1 MVDYEKLAARAKAAQ
16 DAANF
21 ASRKAQE
28 SAVDPKVFFQRV
40 TTHLN
45 EEMNKA
51 NVELLKRGFEPIS
64 RNHLP
69 NFDGIVF
76 LIFGIGFMCRVELEA
91 QPRVS
96 RIKAIICG
104 PPNGQESS
112 RREFLFG
119 QESSP
124 AGSPNAAA
132 GAMRSVGLTPHE
144 IAQEIIAGIV
154 IGTFDPV

>member
-1 MVDYEKLAARAKAAQ
+1 MVDYEKLAIQARAAQ
-16 DAANF
+16 DAASF

-28 SAVDPKVFFQRV
+28 SALDPKVFFQRL

-76 LIFGIGFMCRVELEA
+76 LVFGVGFMCRVELEA

-104 PPNGQESS
+104 PPNGQELS

-119 QESSP
+119 QEAFPSSSP
-124 AGSPNAAA
+124 IAET
-132 GAMRSVGLTPHE
+132 GASRIAGLTPQE
-144 IAQEIIAGIV
+144 IAQEITAGIV
-154 IGTFDPV
+154 IGTFDSV

>member
-1 MVDYEKLAARAKAAQ
+1 MVDYEKLAIQAKAAQ

-21 ASRKAQE
+21 ASRKAKE
-28 SAVDPKVFFQRV
+28 SAVDPKVFFQQV

-51 NVELLKRGFEPIS
+51 NVELLKRGIVPIS

-69 NFDGIVF
+69 NFDGIIF
-76 LIFGIGFMCRVELEA
+76 LVFGIGFMCRVELEA

-104 PPNGQESS
+104 PPNGQELS

-119 QESSP
+119 QETPPSSSP
-124 AGSPNAAA
+124 IAETRAS
-132 GAMRSVGLTPHE
+132 RIVGPTPQE

-154 IGTFDPV
+154 IGTFD